1 MMPCAINIL
10 SMETGCSHPGNLQS
24 LGKKSPF
31 PDHWA
36 GVPWKLLPVASRLSL
51 AWSMQ
56 AIFEPV
62 LILDPVFPQTLNDSQ
77 TPTSEPASSPL
88 TSTSLL
94 KIWTCG
100 SLPQNPAVCIFQRRE
115 GQSIYFSFAAVL
127 TDSCV
132 VSSLQSALCI
142 TSMQCPTTVETLW
155 EATTQPTAKTQLWES
170 GTATMTPGISSRIIV
185 LLSVSSYQTGRKG

>member
-1 MMPCAINIL
+1 
-10 SMETGCSHPGNLQS
+10 
-24 LGKKSPF
+24 
-31 PDHWA
+31 
-36 GVPWKLLPVASRLSL
+36 
-51 AWSMQ
+51 MQ

-170 GTATMTPGISSRIIV
+170 GTATMTPGISSHIIV